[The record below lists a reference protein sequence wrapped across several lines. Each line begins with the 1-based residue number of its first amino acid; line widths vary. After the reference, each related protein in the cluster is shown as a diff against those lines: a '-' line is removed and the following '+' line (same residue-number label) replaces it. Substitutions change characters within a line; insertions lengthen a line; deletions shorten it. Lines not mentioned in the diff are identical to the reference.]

1 MWSESF
7 DPLDD
12 VKERNVG
19 RSRQARKGKKKR
31 ATRSSV
37 AIGQWV
43 FHINCWMNGIAE
55 KTKVSTRNGTFEG
68 RNFLDQLDL
77 PHNNSS
83 FIPPYK
89 IRNINLFFLLTNEI
103 VYGV

>member
-68 RNFLDQLDL
+68 RNFLDQLDS
-77 PHNNSS
+77 PHIITAVLFHPGIKSEISIS
-83 FIPPYK
+83 F
-89 IRNINLFFLLTNEI
+89 FF
-103 VYGV
+103 